1 MAISLSCENCGK
13 EYRFSA
19 EKRGKK
25 MRCNACKHIQVIKNS
40 KNIPADEDWALND
53 LELNQ
58 FENDTLPSRNTMTSP
73 RKKSK
78 KSKNTSWSKS
88 DLIVRVLGVFV
99 ILAGIVNVMIV
110 NQSTRNAHESE
121 RFEALAIYAGLP
133 MIIAALFGI
142 VMIAYGEHPNRLER
156 KTNRISGI
164 KFLIAGVIT
173 TLLSIG
179 LMYGVVQSGIKP
191 GEYPIPFLKI
201 LFLPLLAGLGLT
213 LGGALGAILGR
224 DPREISPKPRRLR

>member
-1 MAISLSCENCGK
+1 MAISLECENCGK
-13 EYRFSA
+13 KYRFLD

-40 KNIPADEDWALND
+40 KNIPPDEEWALND
-53 LELNQ
+53 LELDQ
-58 FENDTLPSRNTMTSP
+58 FESETLPSPNPRTSP

-78 KSKNTSWSKS
+78 KSKNTTWSTS
-88 DLIVRVLGVFV
+88 DLIVRVLGAVV

-110 NQSTRNAHESE
+110 NQSTRSAHESE
-121 RFEALAIYAGLP
+121 RFTAMSYYAGFP
-133 MIIAALFGI
+133 MIIAALFGT

-224 DPREISPKPRRLR
+224 DPREMSLPRRYR